1 MHIVTFG
8 TVKGIST
15 DKNIYRNRPIIGDQ
29 YIMATRNNNPRNQDF
44 DASINA
50 RPVTPD
56 EVAYRDG
63 YVSGK
68 SADQLEQERRR
79 AEEARVYE
87 ENAKLRTDNGVS
99 TGLILGLVLAAVAV
113 VVGAVAYVY
122 SDANDGRII
131 AVPQAPAP
139 EAPAPEPANETT
151 IIERTIERTQE
162 AVPVPTAP
170 APSAPAPAV
179 APPDINVEVNNPVA
193 PAPSAAPE
201 APSAAPDSQAQPE
214 AESNQPATQDSQP

>member
-1 MHIVTFG
+1 
-8 TVKGIST
+8 
-15 DKNIYRNRPIIGDQ
+15 
-29 YIMATRNNNPRNQDF
+29 MATRNNNPRNQDF

-79 AEEARVYE
+79 AEEARVHE
-87 ENAKLRTDNGVS
+87 ENAKLRTDNGIS

-122 SDANDGRII
+122 SDANDGAII
-131 AVPQAPAP
+131 SVPQAPAP
-139 EAPAPEPANETT
+139 EVQTPEPPNETT

-162 AVPVPTAP
+162 VVP
-170 APSAPAPAV
+170 APSNV
-179 APPDINVEVNNPVA
+179 EPPEINVELNNPVQQ
-193 PAPSAAPE
+193 APSAAPA
-201 APSAAPDSQAQPE
+201 APSAAPSAAPAAPSAAPAAPSAAPANQAQSE
-214 AESNQPATQDSQP
+214 AEPTQAAPQDTQPQ

>member
-1 MHIVTFG
+1 M
-8 TVKGIST
+8 ST
-15 DKNIYRNRPIIGDQ
+15 HNTDPN
-29 YIMATRNNNPRNQDF
+29 NQDF
-44 DASINA
+44 ETSINA

-79 AEEARVYE
+79 ADEARVHE
-87 ENAKLRTDNGVS
+87 ENARLRADNGVS

-122 SDANDGRII
+122 SDANDGAII
-131 AVPQAPAP
+131 SVPQAPAP
-139 EAPAPEPANETT
+139 EAQTPEPPNETT

-162 AVPVPTAP
+162 VVPAP
-170 APSAPAPAV
+170 SNTEPPEINVELNNPVQQAPSAPPA
-179 APPDINVEVNNPVA
+179 
-193 PAPSAAPE
+193 APSAAPA
-201 APSAAPDSQAQPE
+201 APSAAPASQAQPE
-214 AESNQPATQDSQP
+214 AEPTQAAPQDTQPQ